1 MFDSISKRLFKYQI
15 FAFVL
20 WAVCLL
26 MGSPVSPQEIQGK
39 AEIKK
44 KYDISLKSRK
54 FTPQEGIEAKI
65 LSKLQTLIGVE
76 KKVPHVM
83 IQFKEIP
90 TRIERENLNAEGI
103 KVLSYIGGNAWYAS
117 VSNEIVL
124 RFREAEVL
132 AKYPSFKLIRWIGDI
147 LPEDKISPRIRER
160 EVGDWARTE
169 DGKVELVAKYYK
181 DMMSE
186 KAKERLEA
194 LGAFVIGEI
203 PAVNE
208 IIISLAEDRIQD
220 LAGEDSICWIEPVPP
235 PGQAESDRVRAHV
248 QVDLAQLSGL
258 SGDGVAVGV
267 FDGGHVSNTHLDFSG
282 RVTKGDSDP
291 WDRAQ
296 HPTMTGG
303 LIAGDGSQSA
313 SHGGGV
319 NQWRGM
325 APDADIFTYD
335 FSIGANPSD
344 AAQHT
349 NFIGDLETSVNTNE
363 ISIANNSWGTFGCVD
378 FPYGEYE
385 GLCDDLDSAVRG
397 DSYDKP
403 VIVVFSA
410 GNERDGYWDGAANN
424 TGCLTDLAA
433 PFNNYSTM
441 NHPKSAKNI
450 IAVGAIDS
458 FNNRMSGYSS
468 WGPTADGRIKPEIV
482 ASGHHNGT
490 PTSGVTII
498 DNPFGTP
505 VGSANQQDYRTPN
518 HPTTD
523 FTYAWFAQTS
533 SAAAST
539 SGSIALLLEEYREEM
554 RTEIDPLPST
564 VKALLIHTAEDLDD
578 ATTWYNEGPDY
589 ASGYGLLQINDAINL
604 IGTGQI
610 LEGKVNTGESDIY
623 SINVPAGT
631 ASVRITLVWDDPPST
646 AGAAFDLVNDLDL
659 IVRDSGGTRYYPWTL
674 DHVNPDNPAIRTDAD
689 HINNMEQVL
698 VDVGLTGG
706 PLPSGEWEIVVEA
719 FSVPEPPQRYSLVA
733 SLPLVGKVDVMQVL
747 DRSGSMG
754 GSASPAMPD
763 TKIEVLRDAAKLFI
777 DIMQAD
783 IGNRL
788 GLVQFNQDVV
798 SFPVGADEA
807 LSELTSSRVTTLKD
821 DAVDSITDG
830 GRTSIGDGL
839 REALNQLTSVP
850 LPADEHDRRILL
862 VTDGKENEPE
872 WISGVQPDLIDNSV
886 AVFPLGLGYD
896 SGINEAKLN
905 DIAEATGGTYR
916 ITSDHLV
923 FRKFFIEVLAA
934 AVNWAETIDPIG
946 ELKQGESILV
956 PVPIAADEEGITIAV
971 YWEDIDNAIDVKLIT
986 PSGDEITPETSNR
999 WIRYGDHPHYSFYK
1013 LDFPLGGDLGGEWAG
1028 VWNAKLTG
1036 TGQIGRAKRIR
1047 YSISVFAEGGAQ
1059 LDVSLGRLS
1068 SLTGDSVLLK
1078 AQLTRSGMLL
1088 TGAKIDVYGDVP
1100 IAGFGNVMHQGAVS
1114 LKDLKKDLATNSDP
1128 VSLIDQKL
1136 RILRD
1141 LAGGEVLLRE
1151 ESGFQLFDDGLH
1163 GDGQANDGV
1172 YANSFVD
1179 TKVQGSYNFR
1189 FVASDIP
1196 AGGGLTTTREWTK
1209 ALYAEVSI
1217 DPDHSDISIKR
1228 LGTTADGNK
1237 YYASVVPRDRFGNY
1251 LGPGHDVVAAVVVP
1265 GAERKV
1271 QLVDNINGIY
1281 DKEVFLTLD
1290 EIKKNA
1296 KVRIYVDG
1304 KVFATVS
1311 PPPPYRWSA
1320 SLHSGTAV
1328 PISAFADDFDPGM
1341 NVILDLG
1348 YRFTPQWQLVGMLG
1362 YNAFKAKA
1370 VNIEDTNWIHLSANV
1385 KYRTRQDAISPY
1397 INGGPGYYFPKTGSS
1412 GIGFN
1417 LGAGVNYD
1425 ANDAL
1430 TLEIGVDYHI
1440 VLGKDIQF
1448 LHAHAGIIFR
1458 F

>member
-1 MFDSISKRLFKYQI
+1 MSDYLSKRLFKNLI
-15 FAFVL
+15 LAFVL
-20 WAVCLL
+20 CAVCLV
-26 MGSPVSPQEIQGK
+26 MGSLVFSQEAQEK

-44 KYDISLKSRK
+44 RYDISLKSRK

-65 LSKLQTLIGVE
+65 LSRLQALISVE

-90 TRIERENLNAEGI
+90 IRIERETLKAEGI
-103 KVLSYIGGNAWYAS
+103 ELLSYIGGNAWYAS
-117 VSNEIVL
+117 LSNVMAL
-124 RFREAEVL
+124 RFSEAEVV
-132 AKYPSFKLIRWIGDI
+132 AKYPSFRLIRWIGDI

-160 EVGDWARTE
+160 EAEDWVRTQE
-169 DGKVELVAKYYK
+169 GLVELAVKYYGDAVVTEVK
-181 DMMSE
+181 N
-186 KAKERLEA
+186 RLEA
-194 LGAFVIGEI
+194 NGATILGEV
-203 PAVNE
+203 PAVKEIVISINE
-208 IIISLAEDRIQD
+208 DKIPD
-220 LAGEDSICWIEPVPP
+220 LVGDDSISWIEPIPP

-248 QVDLAQLSGL
+248 QVDLAQFSGL

-267 FDGGHVSNTHLDFSG
+267 FDGGHVSSNHLDLTG

-291 WDRAQ
+291 WNLAQ

-313 SHGGGV
+313 SHGGV
-319 NQWRGM
+319 VDQWRGM
-325 APDADIFTYD
+325 APNANIFTYN
-335 FSIGANPSD
+335 FYVGANPTN
-344 AAQHT
+344 AEQHL
-349 NFIGDLETSVNTNE
+349 NFIDDLETAVNMNE
-363 ISIANNSWGTFGCVD
+363 ISVANNSWGTFGCVD

-397 DSYDKP
+397 DAYNHP
-403 VIVVFSA
+403 VTVVFSA
-410 GNERDGYWDGAANN
+410 GNERDGYWDGVANN
-424 TGCLTDLAA
+424 TGCLTDTAA
-433 PFNNYSTM
+433 PYNNYSTM
-441 NHPKSAKNI
+441 NHPKAAKNI

-468 WGPTADGRIKPEIV
+468 WGPTEDGRIKPEIV

-490 PTSGVTII
+490 LTSGVTII

-518 HPTTD
+518 YPTTSY
-523 FTYAWFAQTS
+523 TYAWFAMTS
-533 SAAAST
+533 SAAAAA

-554 RTEIDPLPST
+554 RTEIAPLPST

-610 LEGKVNTGESDIY
+610 LEGKVNTGESDFY

-631 ASVRITLVWDDPPST
+631 ASVRITLVWDDPPPT

-659 IVRDSGGTRYYPWTL
+659 IVRDPGGIRYYPWTL
-674 DHVNPDNPAIRTDAD
+674 DPANPDAPAVRTDAD
-689 HINNMEQVL
+689 RINNMEQIL
-698 VDVGLTGG
+698 VDVDLAGG
-706 PLPSGEWEIVVEA
+706 PLPSGEWEVVVEA
-719 FSVPEPPQRYSLVA
+719 FSVPESPQRYSLVA
-733 SLPLVGKVDVMQVL
+733 SLPLVGKVDVIQVL

-754 GSASPAMPD
+754 GSASPTMPD

-788 GLVQFNQDVV
+788 GLVQFNEDVV
-798 SFPVGADEA
+798 SFPAGADEA
-807 LSELTSSRVTTLKD
+807 LSDITSARIITLKD
-821 DAVDSITDG
+821 VAVESITDG

-839 REALNQLTSVP
+839 REALNQLISVP
-850 LPADEHDRRILL
+850 LPVDDHDRRILL

-872 WISGVQPDLIDNSV
+872 WISGVQPDLINNSV
-886 AVFPLGLGYD
+886 TVFPLGLGYD
-896 SGINEAKLN
+896 SGINEAKLT
-905 DIAEATGGTYR
+905 DLAEATGGTYR

-946 ELKQGESILV
+946 ELKQGESTLI
-956 PVPIAADEEGITIAV
+956 PVPIATDEDGVTIAV
-971 YWEDIDNAIDVKLIT
+971 YWEDIDNAIDLRLVT
-986 PSGDEITPETSNR
+986 PSGEEITPETSSR

-1013 LDFPLGGDLGGEWAG
+1013 LDFPLGGNLSGEWAG

-1036 TGQIGRAKRIR
+1036 TGQIGQEQKVR

-1059 LDVSLGRLS
+1059 LDVSLSRLS
-1068 SLTGDSVLLK
+1068 SLTGDTVLLK
-1078 AQLTRSGMLL
+1078 AQLTRSGVLL
-1088 TGAKIDVYGDVP
+1088 TGANIDVYGDVP
-1100 IAGFGNVMHQGAVS
+1100 IAGFGNVMHESAVS
-1114 LKDLKKDLATNSDP
+1114 LKDLKKDIATNADP

-1136 RILRD
+1136 QILRD
-1141 LAGGEVLLRE
+1141 FVGGEVLLRE
-1151 ESGFQLFDDGLH
+1151 ESVFQLYDDGLH
-1163 GDGQANDGV
+1163 SDGQANDGV

-1179 TKVQGSYNFR
+1179 TKIQGSYNFR

-1196 AGGGLTTTREWTK
+1196 AGAGLTTTREWTK
-1209 ALYAEVSI
+1209 SLYAEVSI

-1228 LGTTADGNK
+1228 IGATADGIR

-1251 LGPGHDVVAAVVVP
+1251 LGPGHDVVAAIVVP

-1271 QLVDNINGIY
+1271 RLADNINAIY
-1281 DKEVFLTLD
+1281 DKEIFLTLD

-1296 KVRIYVDG
+1296 VVRIYVDG
-1304 KVFATVS
+1304 KIFTTVS
-1311 PPPPYRWSA
+1311 LPGLYRWSA

-1328 PISAFADDFDPGM
+1328 PTGSFADDFIAGM

-1348 YRFTPQWQLVGMLG
+1348 YHFTPQWELVGMLG
-1362 YNAFKAKA
+1362 YNAFKAKTA
-1370 VNIEDTNWIHLSANV
+1370 IFEDTNWIHLSANM
-1385 KYRTRQDAISPY
+1385 KYRTSQGSISPY
-1397 INGGPGYYFPKTGSS
+1397 INGGPGYYFPKTGS
-1412 GIGFN
+1412 GGLGFN
-1417 LGAGVNYD
+1417 LGAGINYD
-1425 ANDAL
+1425 ANDVL
-1430 TLEIGVDYHI
+1430 TLEIGADYHVI
-1440 VLGKDIQF
+1440 FGKDTQF